1 MTLTLID
8 SLKSA
13 RRVSTPLV
21 AIQTPDPV
29 ATIQR
34 IAADVGGDAP
44 KVQWDFCSGLTAVN
58 PQGEE
63 AIAIACACPAC
74 HGAGETDEGVCQT
87 CDGRR
92 MLFSPTDSRA
102 NPAGVLAML
111 RSMPSKTMAFIQN
124 AHRFLADVGFIQ
136 GVSNLRD
143 LFKQDHRTLILL
155 APAMTL
161 PPELAGDFVVF
172 DEPLP
177 DGNAAREIILAV
189 HRDADVVCDDQVLE
203 RATAAVQGLPAFQIE
218 QHTARCLTRD
228 GLDLD
233 ALWEAKRR
241 QVEQTPGLRIF
252 RDAVRFGLVLECRSA
267 TNARCPWRYLD
278 SSSACW
284 VRVKARIS
292 SRLPTLAPTGAFR
305 QRWRSC

>member
-1 MTLTLID
+1 MTLID

-74 HGAGETDEGVCQT
+74 HGAGETEEGVCQT

-92 MLFSPTDSRA
+92 MLFSPTDSRT

-111 RSMPSKTMAFIQN
+111 RSMPAKTMAFIQN

-155 APAMTL
+155 APAISL

-189 HRDADVVCDDQVLE
+189 HRDADVACDGQTLE
-203 RATAAVQGLPAFQIE
+203 TGHRSRAGAAGIPDRAAHRPLP
-218 QHTARCLTRD
+218 D
-228 GLDLD
+228 P
-233 ALWEAKRR
+233 RR
-241 QVEQTPGLRIF
+241 IGPGR
-252 RDAVRFGLVLECRSA
+252 LV
-267 TNARCPWRYLD
+267 
-278 SSSACW
+278 
-284 VRVKARIS
+284 
-292 SRLPTLAPTGAFR
+292 GG
-305 QRWRSC
+305 